1 MAVNQSPM
9 YMKAEERYRSASTP
23 AEKLAALEEMFRLV
37 PKHKSSEKLQA
48 QIKQK
53 LKAAREEMQQGKAKG
68 GAAHRALFVVPKQG
82 AGQVVL
88 LGAANVG
95 KSSIV
100 GALTEAKVEIAEFPF
115 STHSAIPGMA
125 HFEDAPIQLVDMPPI
140 VDGHAQPGML
150 GAYRSADAILLV
162 VDLSAIDLLDQ
173 YEQPLTVLAERSLK
187 PVSQSVLEFG
197 EDENAALPKRTLVAA
212 NKCDTPGAVSNFEGL
227 KEIVGGNLKMLLIS
241 ARTRQGLDVMMAEL
255 FALLNV
261 IRVYAK
267 KPGKP
272 PDLKEPF
279 ILTKGGTVQD
289 IAYQIHRE
297 LADGLKTARVWGTH
311 VHGGQ
316 QVHHTHVL
324 ADKDVVELHF

>member
-9 YMKAEERYRSASTP
+9 YMKAEERYRSASTA

-68 GAAHRALFVVPKQG
+68 GAAHRDVFAVPKQG

-100 GALTEAKVEIAEFPF
+100 GALTEAKVEIADFPF
-115 STHSAIPGMA
+115 STHGAVPGMA
-125 HFEDAPIQLVDMPPI
+125 LFEDAPIQLVDMPP
-140 VDGHAQPGML
+140 VVEGHAQPGMM
-150 GAYRSADAILLV
+150 GAYRAADVILVV

-173 YEQPLTVLAERSLK
+173 FEQPLALLAERNLK
-187 PVSQSVLEFG
+187 PVSQPTLEFD
-197 EDENAALPKRTLVAA
+197 EDEAAALPKRVLVAA
-212 NKCDTPGAVSNFEGL
+212 NKCDTPGAASNFEGL
-227 KEIVGGNLKMLLIS
+227 REIVGGNLKMLPIS
-241 ARTRQGLDVMMAEL
+241 ARTREGLDVMMATLFEL
-255 FALLNV
+255 LHV
-261 IRVYAK
+261 IRIYAK

-272 PDLKEPF
+272 ADLKDPF

-289 IAYQIHRE
+289 MAYMIHRE
-297 LADGLKTARVWGTH
+297 LADGLKTARVWGTQ

>member
-23 AEKLAALEEMFRLV
+23 ADKLAALEEMFRLV

-53 LKAAREEMQQGKAKG
+53 LKAAREEMQQGKPKG
-68 GAAHRALFVVPKQG
+68 GAAHRDLFVVPKQG

-162 VDLSAIDLLDQ
+162 LDLAAIDLLDQ
-173 YEQPLTVLAERSLK
+173 YEQPLAVLAERSLK
-187 PVSQSVLEFG
+187 PVSRSVLEFG

-212 NKCDTPGAVSNFEGL
+212 NKCDTPGAASNFEGL
-227 KEIVGGNLKMLLIS
+227 KEIVGGNLKMLPIS
-241 ARTRQGLDVMMAEL
+241 ATTREGVDVMMAAL
-255 FALLNV
+255 FELLNV

-289 IAYQIHRE
+289 MAYMIHRE
-297 LADGLKTARVWGTH
+297 LADGLKTARVWGTQ

>member
-68 GAAHRALFVVPKQG
+68 GAAHRDLFVVPKQG